1 MLIVILGITT
11 FSFYVYYQNY
21 KNVQRDEVEMRSARM
36 ALFPLLIAERDRE
49 FLKQLTRNRDEE
61 EKLMADVPGWK
72 VGTWYGE
79 PVFKTLPKDTL
90 VDPHFKEFY
99 VHSDYKTFAQ
109 RAHIKLWS

>member
-1 MLIVILGITT
+1 
-11 FSFYVYYQNY
+11 
-21 KNVQRDEVEMRSARM
+21 MRSARM

-79 PVFKTLPKDTL
+79 PVFKTPVSRPQGPVGHHPAGPDRLYL
-90 VDPHFKEFY
+90 CQGWRGARPHP
-99 VHSDYKTFAQ
+99 DAGLQ
-109 RAHIKLWS
+109 RGRQ